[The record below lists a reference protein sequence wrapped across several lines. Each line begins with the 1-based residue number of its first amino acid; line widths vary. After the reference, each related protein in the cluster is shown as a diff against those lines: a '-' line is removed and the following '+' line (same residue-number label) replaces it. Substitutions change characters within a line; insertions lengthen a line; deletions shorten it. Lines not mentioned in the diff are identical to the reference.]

1 MTHFNYFYERF
12 FVGISVPVSAVI
24 YCSSYSYL
32 VFHALILIFC
42 SFRSFSPSHTHS
54 HIASAHTRREDKK
67 QCRNL
72 CILCLLII
80 NSM

>member
-32 VFHALILIFC
+32 VFHALILIFR
-42 SFRSFSPSHTHS
+42 SFRSFSPSHTHTVTLRAARIPEGKIKS
-54 HIASAHTRREDKK
+54 NVAIYASFVF
-67 QCRNL
+67 
-72 CILCLLII
+72 
-80 NSM
+80 